1 LFLESLRRKA
11 ILIASLDGYKP
22 THPHKKEEGLAS

>member
-1 LFLESLRRKA
+1 LESLRRQA

-22 THPHKKEEGLAS
+22 THPTQKGA